1 VSRESDSLRLLR
13 VIDRSYK
20 PSVEDAHKLAKR
32 ARLNKLYL
40 AYLREVGDFFKN
52 ELKREETRYEWY
64 MKNAVE
70 VIKALKSV
78 NYALYK
84 FRRPVDHVSVDLDIL
99 VDTKEIPKAVKLLR
113 NVGFN
118 IVVPEPYTITVER
131 KGFIVDLYT
140 MPAFAWVVYMDG
152 ERLIREHAEDI
163 ELKGVTA
170 RALSREAE
178 VAVGAA
184 HAIYKEH
191 MILLMDCLVAWNWL
205 NNKAWD
211 IALEHKVEGSLET
224 LLEGCNLVEN
234 GFVEPPWKLKPHIL
248 LRSYKVKLLHDPVF
262 RETTPNILKY
272 VVSRRDIGKRIL
284 SRITRRGY

>member
-1 VSRESDSLRLLR
+1 MSRESDSLRLLR
-13 VIDRSYK
+13 VIDGSYK
-20 PSVEDAHKLAKR
+20 PSMEDAHKLAER

-40 AYLREVGDFFKN
+40 AYLRGVGDLFKD

-64 MKNAVE
+64 IKNAVE

-99 VDTKEIPKAVKLLR
+99 VNTKEIPKAVKLLR

-118 IVVPEPYTITVER
+118 VVVPEPYTITVER

-152 ERLIREHAEDI
+152 KKLLKEHAEDI
-163 ELKGVTA
+163 DVYGTEA

-178 VAVGAA
+178 VAVAAA
-184 HAIYKEH
+184 HAVYKEH
-191 MILLMDCLVAWNWL
+191 MVLLMDCLVMWNWL
-205 NNKAWD
+205 NKEVWKISIDYD
-211 IALEHKVEGSLET
+211 IETALEEVLGICSL
-224 LLEGCNLVEN
+224 VKN
-234 GFVEPPWKLKPHIL
+234 GFTEAPCKLNPSAIFKAYAEKMI
-248 LRSYKVKLLHDPVF
+248 HDPAF
-262 RETTPNILKY
+262 RATFPNIIKY
-272 VVSRRDIGKRIL
+272 ISSRENAGSIIINRL
-284 SRITRRGY
+284 SRKSY

>member
-1 VSRESDSLRLLR
+1 MSRESDSLRLLR
-13 VIDRSYK
+13 VIDGSYK
-20 PSVEDAHKLAKR
+20 PSMEDAHKLAER

-40 AYLREVGDFFKN
+40 AYLRGVGDLFKD

-113 NVGFN
+113 NIGFN
-118 IVVPEPYTITVER
+118 IVVPEPYTITMER
-131 KGFIVDLYT
+131 KGFIIDLYT

-152 ERLIREHAEDI
+152 EKLLKEHAEDI
-163 ELKGVTA
+163 DVYGTEA

-178 VAVGAA
+178 VAVAAA
-184 HAIYKEH
+184 HAVYKEH
-191 MILLMDCLVAWNWL
+191 MVLLMDCLVMWNWL
-205 NNKAWD
+205 NKEVWKISIDYD
-211 IALEHKVEGSLET
+211 IETALEEVLGICSL
-224 LLEGCNLVEN
+224 VKN
-234 GFVEPPWKLKPHIL
+234 GFTEAPCKLNPSAIL
-248 LRSYKVKLLHDPVF
+248 KAYAGKMIHDPAF
-262 RETTPNILKY
+262 RATFSNIIKY
-272 VVSRRDIGKRIL
+272 IL
-284 SRITRRGY
+284 SRENTGSIIINRLSRKSY